1 MERGIFG
8 FRGRGGGGVLSEL
21 LSQCVQGESNM
32 MQYYSLG
39 QKKKK
44 LELYV
49 FL

>member
-8 FRGRGGGGVLSEL
+8 FRGKWGGVLPEL

-39 QKKKK
+39 QKK